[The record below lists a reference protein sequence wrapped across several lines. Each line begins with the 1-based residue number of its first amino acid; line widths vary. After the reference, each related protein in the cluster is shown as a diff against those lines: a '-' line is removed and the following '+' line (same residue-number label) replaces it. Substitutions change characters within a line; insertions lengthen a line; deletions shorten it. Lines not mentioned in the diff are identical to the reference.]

1 MERIEI
7 NGFLT
12 IDHADFEIRKINIL
26 IGAQAQGKSVI
37 AKLAYFFKN
46 FFSDVLLESVEK
58 HENKRD
64 VEKNCLAQF
73 EQIFPA
79 YTWADQ
85 VFSIVYKY
93 ENYEVSITR
102 TKVGDKYILK
112 FNYCKCLAALYNKL
126 KNAHKL
132 ALKEFDVDISEEIDE
147 DFGEQINRYSFEQF
161 FQKMWNTEFSE
172 ACQKSIFIP
181 ATRSFFAP
189 LQKNVFSFLAN
200 NIDID
205 PFIKEFGSHYEFSK
219 HLHSKK
225 KFPLKS
231 LKRDGIDGAN
241 ENIGNEVIKK
251 LNKLFSEIV
260 SGDYIFAEKQDWII
274 SKGKRTNLI
283 NASSGQQESLPMLLI
298 LTIWPFKSVNNVPT
312 TFFIEEPE
320 AHLFPISQ
328 KQIISLIATIYNAF
342 GHSFFITTH
351 SPYILTAINNLVVG
365 QDAYDKA
372 NGDKNKL
379 KKLAKVLAT
388 DELIRLEDVSAYTLN
403 KGKLESIIDL
413 ENRLIGANLLDT
425 VSDEFDAAF
434 SVATEILY
442 RAD

>member
-46 FFSDVLLESVEK
+46 FFQDIFIPSIQKLET
-58 HENKRD
+58 KRD
-64 VEKNCLAQF
+64 IDKQCLIQF
-73 EQIFPA
+73 EQIFPR
-79 YTWADQ
+79 YSWVNQ
-85 VFSIVYKY
+85 EFSIFYTNG
-93 ENYEVSITR
+93 NYELSIIR
-102 TKVGDKYILK
+102 TKAGNKYILK
-112 FNYCKCLAALYNKL
+112 VNYGKELADFYKEL
-126 KNAHKL
+126 KNSYKR
-132 ALKEFDVDISEEIDE
+132 ALDEFDARVDQEN
-147 DFGEQINRYSFEQF
+147 G
-161 FQKMWNTEFSE
+161 KNTPIREMIFHQTFSD
-172 ACQKSIFIP
+172 KLYDSIFSNIYKKPIFIP
-181 ATRSFFAP
+181 ASRSFFIKV
-189 LQKNVFSFLAN
+189 QKHIFSFLAN

-205 PFIKEFGSHYEFSK
+205 PFVKEFGSRYETSRRILQGDFFRRDPDSTEAIR
-219 HLHSKK
+219 KK
-225 KFPLKS
+225 VDCLVN
-231 LKRDGIDGAN
+231 DIIAG
-241 ENIGNEVIKK
+241 E
-251 LNKLFSEIV
+251 
-260 SGDYIFAEKQDWII
+260 YIYADQQDWI
-274 SKGKRTNLI
+274 SNNGKRTNLAD
-283 NASSGQQESLPMLLI
+283 ASSGQQESLPMLLI
-298 LTIWPFKSVNNVPT
+298 LKTWPFFYGKHAHQ

-320 AHLFPISQ
+320 AHLFPVSQ
-328 KQIISLIATIYNAF
+328 KQIISLIATIYNTI

-351 SPYILTAINNLVVG
+351 SPYLLTAINNLVVG

-379 KKLAKVLAT
+379 KKLGKVLPA

-413 ENRLIGANLLDT
+413 ENRLIGANLLDA

-442 RAD
+442 GAE